1 MTRLQGGEGVQY
13 HFLSPALIPPP
24 SRFVVHASIH
34 CIVAGMTVAGAPTT
48 GPTPAAEKEKP
59 NVMQNMWTG
68 MTSPFTKGKIMCVG
82 IRKDTD
88 AEGETKKEEEKSD
101 EKPDVSLQWLVMFW
115 TFVTSPFA
123 AMNKGDYKM
132 SKEMAKKLS
141 FSKSQPPGADD
152 AEIDETAAEVA
163 QAAVEQ
169 ALKAEDL
176 SEDGAVP
183 ASISPETS
191 GKPKKRGVPSCRAH
205 VAACT
210 PALSVISLSTPQLTP
225 VLLVPQI
232 HSFSVPKRQSSIPY
246 LQAARRETRSPGNAA
261 ATPEHAVSA
270 AVRRFVSA
278 TGGRRSSLARFLCMD
293 AVAWRNNIRLIA
305 AAAGTSPRGLIF
317 GAIPGVQPPLEHHRV
332 D

>member
-183 ASISPETS
+183 ASTSPETS

-210 PALSVISLSTPQLTP
+210 PAVTSLGRPPYQSFLSQHPS
-225 VLLVPQI
+225 
-232 HSFSVPKRQSSIPY
+232 
-246 LQAARRETRSPGNAA
+246 
-261 ATPEHAVSA
+261 
-270 AVRRFVSA
+270 
-278 TGGRRSSLARFLCMD
+278 
-293 AVAWRNNIRLIA
+293 
-305 AAAGTSPRGLIF
+305 
-317 GAIPGVQPPLEHHRV
+317 
-332 D
+332 